1 MDGDRRQDTVAFP
14 AAAGEARSGQLDRM
28 HMGSSSAHATFHWL
42 CVGPLDLEALRA
54 AWYDAVLRREP
65 LCATLA
71 ERSTDVDQIVLR
83 PDMALFDVERAAS
96 SGSVDEREDDRVLA
110 WFEQLRSRPFDL
122 IRGPLARA
130 RVLVLEPHRHC
141 LTIAVHQAISDAF
154 SEAALVRDLVA
165 AYEVRLLGRSP
176 EWSPLA
182 ESYFE
187 RARGER
193 SGGGTQA
200 ELLGEVLARI
210 DGAPTVLELP
220 FDRRRPAIEES
231 GSVSNAVVIG
241 RDLVDRLTALT
252 RRVGVQPSVPYL
264 AAIALVVRGWSG
276 EDDFLLGLPVSSG
289 DSASGPVVG
298 CFTNLAVVRVEL
310 RGAPNTPEL
319 LTRLDRAL
327 EAALAQASVPMDE
340 LLAAAR
346 LPMDSSRPPLVQI
359 AVDFATASNAVGS
372 ADGLSLHRISERFG
386 RAVTD
391 LDVNIRRCLDSDGDS
406 TMRVTGKAALFD
418 QCTVNR
424 FGEHCVHVLE
434 QIAAHDDLSIA
445 RIELMRSAEAQIV
458 ASYGR
463 GPEPSVE
470 RPFDVPDLIDR
481 VASEHPTALALVGP
495 DESRWTYRELDVC
508 VAARAE
514 ELRSLG
520 VGPGRL
526 VGVHVDQ
533 PFEAI
538 VAVLA
543 TWRAGGA
550 YVPLPVDAEYRAAM
564 IMAEAAPIAVVSGSS
579 VEPVPSE
586 PRLARPD
593 LAAVIYTSGSTG
605 LPKGV
610 CVTRGSLAASNAAR
624 LQLYG
629 TAPETIVFGYSLV
642 FDAALVPLLWTLT
655 TGGTLIVPPLERRAD
670 PRLLGTLAEAHGV
683 TAFNLL
689 PSVWA
694 AVLEYVGPARLAT
707 LRMVVVGG
715 ESCTPSLVRRH
726 FATLPA
732 CRLINEY
739 GPTEATVFATTHECR
754 PEDSHRETIPIGRP
768 IPGYGVVVLDP
779 VGQPTPIGV
788 PGELVI
794 SGPGVTAG
802 YLDRPELT
810 GDRFRAHP
818 GPWTDEHAASE
829 PGSTAYW
836 SGDRARF
843 LADGSVEFLGRV
855 DRQLKVS
862 GHRIEP
868 GEIEA
873 VLLEHPAVKAV
884 VVGLAPSGDSER
896 LVAHVECAGG
906 LDSATLAGHV
916 GSRLPAALVPGTF
929 VFHLSL
935 PRTPSGKVDPAIL
948 ATPLDSV
955 ETETIVDGDANG
967 ARTKAVTN
975 TEQRLALMFE
985 EVLGRP
991 VGAAVEFFSAGG
1003 TSILS
1008 LRLFAH
1014 IERELGIDLPLATL
1028 YRAPTIE
1035 KLARV
1040 IDELGPPDWRSLVLL
1055 SQPSAGRYDG
1065 APDGRAPDCGPIVF
1079 VHGLGGNITGFAS
1092 LARRLGVDHVCYA
1105 MQSGGLDGRGIPY
1118 GSVDEL
1124 AAQAAA
1130 EIART
1135 VPPGPCVIV
1144 GLSFGGVVSC
1154 EIALDLV
1161 GRGYRPRIVML
1172 DATAPG
1178 NPTLPET
1185 LRGRLLEEAR
1195 RLQFRFQ
1202 LLAGRPIALMR
1213 RKQYIFL
1220 AHARLF
1226 ERHPVRT
1233 FHLPLT
1239 LLHTDDLPEDDQNGW
1254 RSVAAAGLEL
1264 YRVPGDHSSFL
1275 TEPLVAETAQIVS
1288 QVIDQGRARLRVE
1301 PLARP

>member
-1 MDGDRRQDTVAFP
+1 MDGNDGHDAVELP
-14 AAAGEARSGQLDRM
+14 ATQGQGRFGQLDLMRQ
-28 HMGSSSAHATFHWL
+28 GSSSARTSFI
-42 CVGPLDLEALRA
+42 
-54 AWYDAVLRREP
+54 REG
-65 LCATLA
+65 
-71 ERSTDVDQIVLR
+71 
-83 PDMALFDVERAAS
+83 S
-96 SGSVDEREDDRVLA
+96 SGGT
-110 WFEQLRSRPFDL
+110 P
-122 IRGPLARA
+122 
-130 RVLVLEPHRHC
+130 
-141 LTIAVHQAISDAF
+141 
-154 SEAALVRDLVA
+154 AA
-165 AYEVRLLGRSP
+165 
-176 EWSPLA
+176 
-182 ESYFE
+182 
-187 RARGER
+187 
-193 SGGGTQA
+193 
-200 ELLGEVLARI
+200 LLGEAVARI
-210 DGAPTVLELP
+210 GGAPTVLELP
-220 FDRRRPAIEES
+220 FDRRPAANEES
-231 GSVSNAVVIG
+231 GSVSNGVVIG
-241 RDLVDRLTALT
+241 RDLVDRLTDLASHFGV
-252 RRVGVQPSVPYL
+252 RRSVPYL
-264 AAIALVVRGWSG
+264 AAMAVVVQRWSG
-276 EDDFLLGLPVSSG
+276 EDDFLLGVPVG
-289 DSASGPVVG
+289 DRDSVSEPLVG
-298 CFTNLAVVRVEL
+298 CFMNLAVVRVEL
-310 RGAPNTPEL
+310 SGVLNTSEV
-319 LTRLDRAL
+319 LTRLDRAI
-327 EAALAQASVPMDE
+327 EAALAHASVPIGE
-340 LLAAAR
+340 LLTAAEPP
-346 LPMDSSRPPLVQI
+346 LDSSRPPLVQLTF
-359 AVDFATASNAVGS
+359 DFATDSEGVSSVG
-372 ADGLSLHRISERFG
+372 GLSQHRISEHVG
-386 RAVTD
+386 RALTD
-391 LDVNIRRCLDSDGDS
+391 LDVDIRDHRGSDDES
-406 TMRVTGKAALFD
+406 IMRVTGKAALFD
-418 QCTVNR
+418 QSTVNR
-424 FGEHCVHVLE
+424 FAEHCVHVLE
-434 QIAAHDDLSIA
+434 QIADGDGSPIA
-445 RIELMRSAEAQIV
+445 RIELMRPAEAQIV

-463 GPEPSVE
+463 GPAPSVE
-470 RPFDVPDLIDR
+470 RPIDVPDLIDR
-481 VASEHPTALALVGP
+481 MASEHPTALALVGP
-495 DESRWTYRELDVC
+495 DESRWTYRELDTA
-508 VAARAE
+508 VATRAK
-514 ELRSLG
+514 ELQSLG

-526 VGVHVDQ
+526 VGVHVDR
-533 PFEAI
+533 PLEAI

-564 IMAEAAPIAVVSGSS
+564 ILAEAAPIAVVSGSS
-579 VEPVPSE
+579 VEPGRSDE

-629 TAPETIVFGYSLV
+629 TSPETIVFGYSLV

-655 TGGTLIVPPLERRAD
+655 TGGTLIVPSLERRAD
-670 PRLLGTLAEAHGV
+670 PRLLGTLADAHGV

-694 AVLEYVGPARLAT
+694 AVLEHVSPARLAR

-732 CRLINEY
+732 CRLVNEY

-754 PEDSHRETIPIGRP
+754 PEDSRRQTIPIGRP

-810 GDRFRAHP
+810 GDRFRAHA
-818 GPWTDEHAASE
+818 GPRTGELAAHE
-829 PGSTAYW
+829 TGSTAYW

-884 VVGLAPSGDSER
+884 VVGLAPSGDTHC

-916 GSRLPAALVPGTF
+916 GSRLPAALVPATF

-948 ATPLDSV
+948 RTPLGSV
-955 ETETIVDGDANG
+955 EAESIVDGGASG
-967 ARTKAVTN
+967 ARAKAVTN

-991 VGAAVEFFSAGG
+991 VGAAVEFFAAGG

-1014 IERELGIDLPLATL
+1014 IERALGIDLPLATL
-1028 YRAPTIE
+1028 FRAPTIE
-1035 KLARV
+1035 TLARV
-1040 IDELGPPDWRSLVLL
+1040 IDELSPPDWRSLVLL
-1055 SQPSAGRYDG
+1055 SQPSPGRHEG
-1065 APDGRAPDCGPIVF
+1065 APDGRAPDSGPIVF

-1092 LARRLGVDHVCYA
+1092 LARRLGVDRVCYA
-1105 MQSGGLDGRGIPY
+1105 VQSGGLDGRGIPY
-1118 GSVDEL
+1118 GSIDEL
-1124 AAQAAA
+1124 AAQASA

-1144 GLSFGGVVSC
+1144 GLSFGGVASC
-1154 EIALDLV
+1154 EIALDLI
-1161 GRGYRPRIVML
+1161 GRGYRPQVVML
-1172 DATAPG
+1172 DAAAPG
-1178 NPTLPET
+1178 HPRLPATLKA
-1185 LRGRLLEEAR
+1185 RVSEEAR
-1195 RLQFRFQ
+1195 RLQFRVQ

-1226 ERHPVRT
+1226 ERHPVRA
-1233 FHLPLT
+1233 FHQPLT
-1239 LLHTDDLPEDDQNGW
+1239 LLHTDYLPEDDLNAW

-1264 YRVPGDHSSFL
+1264 YRVPGDHASFL
-1275 TEPLVAETAQIVS
+1275 TEPLVAETAQIIS
-1288 QVIDQGRARLRVE
+1288 QVIAQGRPAPRVE
-1301 PLARP
+1301 LAASA